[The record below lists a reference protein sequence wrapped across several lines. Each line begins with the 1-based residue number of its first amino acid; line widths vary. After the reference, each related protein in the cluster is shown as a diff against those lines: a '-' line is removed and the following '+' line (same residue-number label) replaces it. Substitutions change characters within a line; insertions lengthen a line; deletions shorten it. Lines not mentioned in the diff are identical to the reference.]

1 MAAIINVKNPIEVRK
16 AGMKALNKALGYE
29 GARAF
34 MAQSFGGSGDYTK
47 EKYERPEPSFEE
59 LTAELWRVDAEMR
72 AAGEY
77 DE

>member
-1 MAAIINVKNPIEVRK
+1 MNENDRSMER
-16 AGMKALNKALGYE
+16 
-29 GARAF
+29 
-34 MAQSFGGSGDYTK
+34 DYTK
-47 EKYERPEPSFEE
+47 EKYEIPEPSFEE